1 MNATATPDR
10 STLLRS
16 IALATMLGAAA
27 VGLARGAVDRTLQQ
41 TAAVAPSQRVVFDCS
56 KARVSCDIV
65 AVGSATDRV
74 EVTAHLSG
82 PDAANVEIVRRPGS
96 AHFVVTLEDQRSSS
110 RSIWSAVSN
119 IFHPS
124 SSYRPNAY
132 ATVQLSVP
140 SENELDLSN
149 TNDRIHVRG
158 VRARLSLADVNGSIW
173 ARDSADVRAS
183 TVNGSL
189 YLALPASTPN
199 VRASS
204 VNGAI
209 DITLAGAFS
218 GRVSTSTVNGRVS
231 DPFGSGEG
239 PGLLHLSTVNG
250 SITLQRG

>member
-16 IALATMLGAAA
+16 VALAAMLGTAA
-27 VGLARGAVDRTLQQ
+27 VGLARGAVDRTLHL
-41 TAAVAPSQRVVFDCS
+41 TAAIAPSQRVVFDCS

-74 EVTAHLSG
+74 EVTANVSG
-82 PDAANVEIVRRPGS
+82 PDAANLEILRRPGS
-96 AHFVVTLEDQRSSS
+96 AHFVVTLKDQPQEQKSMW
-110 RSIWSAVSN
+110 SIVRG
-119 IFHPS
+119 IFHPTTW
-124 SSYRPNAY
+124 YRPNAY
-132 ATVQLSVP
+132 ATVRLNVP
-140 SENELDLSN
+140 SGNQLDLSN
-149 TNDRIHVRG
+149 TNERIHVRG
-158 VRARLSLADVNGSIW
+158 VHARLALSDVNGSIW
-173 ARDSADVRAS
+173 ARDSANVRAS

-189 YLALPASTPN
+189 YLMLPSATPD

-209 DITLAGAFS
+209 QVTLDGAFN
-218 GRVSTSTVNGRVS
+218 GHVSTSTVNGHVS
-231 DPFGSGEG
+231 NPFGNGDG

>member
-1 MNATATPDR
+1 MNATAKPNR

-16 IALATMLGAAA
+16 VALAAMLGTAA
-27 VGLARGAVDRTLQQ
+27 VGLARGAVDLTLHQ

-74 EVTAHLSG
+74 EITASVSG
-82 PDAANVEIVRRPGS
+82 PDAANLEILRRAGS
-96 AHFVVTLEDQRSSS
+96 AHFVVTLKDQPQEQKSM
-110 RSIWSAVSN
+110 WSVGSK

-124 SSYRPNAY
+124 SWYRPSAY

-140 SENELDLSN
+140 SDRELDISN
-149 TNDRIHVRG
+149 TNDRIHVSG
-158 VRARLSLADVNGSIW
+158 VRARLSLSDVNGSIW
-173 ARDSADVRAS
+173 ARDSANVRAS

-189 YLALPASTPN
+189 YLTLPSATPE

-204 VNGAI
+204 VNGTI
-209 DITLAGAFS
+209 DVTLAGEFS
-218 GRVSTSTVNGRVS
+218 GHVSTSTVNGRVTN
-231 DPFGSGEG
+231 PFGNGDG